1 METYM
6 TTKWGEVSKEFLI
19 SKKKK
24 IKTCGLFQ
32 KFSVIFLFLSLL
44 CFGAVYFRLQNT
56 FPALNVLDSQ
66 LLLIVFFVLAGLFLL
81 NFFVWIILYAAFQ
94 IPACKKALKE
104 ASEQLQERREAQK
117 TPEMDSAPVADQNK
131 VFGISEINVPGTHVA
146 SEDYEEAVKDEAAFY
161 VEEAFA
167 DSEEDSE
174 DDGLIPESVEME
186 LEQPEQPLKEDA
198 LLTPPA
204 EAEEIEV
211 NDLPEPD
218 SKSEQEPEGAFLARN
233 KDVSEL
239 VELNPASIRK
249 IPEAYAK
256 DIQNLAFSLNNLFCF
271 MSDSEKRLQEL
282 ETEKEKLIK
291 ENSSL
296 KEAVSTERASRIAAE
311 VAMKTA
317 TIQSSDD
324 EVVIQ
329 LLPDVETIPIYLSA
343 KNL

>member
-32 KFSVIFLFLSLL
+32 KFSVIFLFLSLI

-94 IPACKKALKE
+94 IPACKKALKK
-104 ASEQLQERREAQK
+104 ASEQLQERREAQEM
-117 TPEMDSAPVADQNK
+117 PETDSTPVADQSK
-131 VFGISEINVPGTHVA
+131 VFGTSEMNIPDIHVEP
-146 SEDYEEAVKDEAAFY
+146 EDYEGAVKEEAASY
-161 VEEAFA
+161 VEEALA
-167 DSEEDSE
+167 DSENDEE
-174 DDGLIPESVEME
+174 YDGLIPESTETKSV
-186 LEQPEQPLKEDA
+186 QPEQPLKEDA
-198 LLTPPA
+198 LPTPPA
-204 EAEEIEV
+204 EAGEIEV
-211 NDLPEPD
+211 NNLPDPKPESEPEP
-218 SKSEQEPEGAFLARN
+218 ERVFPER
-233 KDVSEL
+233 KEDVSEL

-256 DIQNLAFSLNNLFCF
+256 DVQNLAFSLNNLFCF
-271 MSDSEKRLQEL
+271 MSDSEKRLQDL
-282 ETEKEKLIK
+282 ETEREKLIK
-291 ENSSL
+291 ENTSL

-311 VAMKTA
+311 AAMKTA

-324 EVVIQ
+324 EIVIQ
-329 LLPDVETIPIYLSA
+329 LLPDVETVPIYLSG
-343 KNL
+343 KNQ